1 MKDLINKKYKTFLK
15 DRNLSPSIWV
25 NIRFAFHIIA
35 MVWNLII
42 TRFIYL
48 RKVNHKGKFI
58 ITKKRPAISNKG
70 KMSIGSIVSIWSN
83 INRSRLTTHIN
94 GELIIGNNNY
104 INGAII
110 SASTKITIGNN
121 CKFGPFS
128 MIIDSDFHNVKD
140 HNLEGQTG
148 EIIIEDDVWIGA
160 KATILKGVKIGKG
173 AVIAVGSVVTKDVPA
188 NAIAA
193 GVPAK
198 IIKDEK

>member
-1 MKDLINKKYKTFLK
+1 
-15 DRNLSPSIWV
+15 
-25 NIRFAFHIIA
+25 
-35 MVWNLII
+35 
-42 TRFIYL
+42 
-48 RKVNHKGKFI
+48 
-58 ITKKRPAISNKG
+58 
-70 KMSIGSIVSIWSN
+70 
-83 INRSRLTTHIN
+83 
-94 GELIIGNNNY
+94 
-104 INGAII
+104 
-110 SASTKITIGNN
+110 
-121 CKFGPFS
+121 